1 MLFKD
6 NDGKYVIINKSD
18 FVNDKDYYEQI
29 LLTKGHKYLSKY
41 DNVLDNL
48 LDIFQKKNEYITY
61 KPKKSN
67 DRDSI

>member
-18 FVNDKDYYEQI
+18 FVNDKDYYKQI

-48 LDIFQKKNEYITY
+48 LDIFQKKKEYITY

-67 DRDSI
+67 DRDNI

>member
-1 MLFKD
+1 MLFKN

-29 LLTKGHKYLSKY
+29 LLIKGHKYLSKC
-41 DNVLDNL
+41 DSVLDNL